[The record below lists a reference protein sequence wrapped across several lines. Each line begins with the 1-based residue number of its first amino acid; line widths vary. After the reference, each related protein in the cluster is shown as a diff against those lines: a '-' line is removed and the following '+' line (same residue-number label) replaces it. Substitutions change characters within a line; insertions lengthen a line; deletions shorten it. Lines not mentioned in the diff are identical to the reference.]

1 MLNVTGSGAN
11 ETSGGIGVLPPSYY
25 EFFLSEVA
33 KARKPSPIR
42 GLLPLEQTPGLISL
56 LAGKPNAVLF
66 PFTSL
71 QFTAPDPNGSNGEVI
86 HKIDDD
92 MLSTALQYGPT
103 SGIPH
108 MVEWLMDFQEQE
120 HGRKKKG
127 EGWRVSV
134 TAGSQDGIYKAVQAL
149 LNPGDAVL
157 IEKPVYA
164 GVIPMF
170 ETLGCEMIE
179 VETDPDG
186 LNSLSLHHILENWP
200 SSRPK
205 PKLLYTVPYGCNPT
219 GATTTLARRHEVLD
233 LLRKHDI
240 LILED
245 DPYYFLYFGT
255 RPRIPSYFMLE
266 AQTGDRN
273 VGRVLRFDSFSK
285 ILSAG
290 IRVGFVTGPTP
301 ILDAMDRHTATANL
315 QPSSFSQAVIITLLR
330 AWGRQ
335 GFLAHAHK
343 VSKFYREKRD
353 VFEAAMRRHLH
364 GLAEW
369 NTPEAGMFRL
379 LLGEDGDSA
388 NIIRTKAFK
397 NGVLALPGT
406 VFLPNGAPTAYV
418 RAAFSLL
425 EEEQVDEAL
434 RRLSVVLLEERRSS
448 GGLSSRG

>member
-1 MLNVTGSGAN
+1 MQSEA
-11 ETSGGIGVLPPSYY
+11 PS
-25 EFFLSEVA
+25 
-33 KARKPSPIR
+33 
-42 GLLPLEQTPGLISL
+42 LEQTPGLISL

-369 NTPEAGMFRL
+369 NTPEAGMFFWQAFSLLFGTRGSPLPPFHTTPMAGRL
-379 LLGEDGDSA
+379 TSESEQDGDSA